1 VSKSKLFGPRAE
13 SNDTWIYHSN
23 FPLTDQHEKILN
35 IQFGKPGCD
44 NKIAY
49 IYTILGYDVINDPLF
64 IKSYHYHR
72 QQTRDYGFKDKI
84 PSRICSFPAG
94 IPMDKIIPSLDR
106 LQRVPTRNYTRMCMD
121 DNAVIYDYI
130 KRKVDAENF
139 IIRAFP
145 G

>member
-1 VSKSKLFGPRAE
+1 V
-13 SNDTWIYHSN
+13 DI
-23 FPLTDQHEKILN
+23 PLQLPAHRPARKILN

-84 PSRICSFPAG
+84 PEPYLFVSPLVSLWIRSSRRWG
-94 IPMDKIIPSLDR
+94 
-106 LQRVPTRNYTRMCMD
+106 
-121 DNAVIYDYI
+121 
-130 KRKVDAENF
+130 
-139 IIRAFP
+139 
-145 G
+145 